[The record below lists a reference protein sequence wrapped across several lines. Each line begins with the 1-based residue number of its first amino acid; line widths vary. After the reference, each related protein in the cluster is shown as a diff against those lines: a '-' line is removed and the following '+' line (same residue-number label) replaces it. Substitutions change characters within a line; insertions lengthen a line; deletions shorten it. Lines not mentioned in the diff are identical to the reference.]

1 MPTSAILVPKMR
13 GEEIVIDLPHI
24 RLAGLHFGQGRHIVF
39 ALHGWLDNAMSFAP
53 LANALAQDDLTI
65 IALDLPDT
73 GIAPIVRV
81 PAAIISAI
89 ICAM

>member
-1 MPTSAILVPKMR
+1 M
-13 GEEIVIDLPHI
+13 
-24 RLAGLHFGQGRHIVF
+24 
-39 ALHGWLDNAMSFAP
+39 NFAP
-53 LANALAQDDLTI
+53 LADALAQDDLTI

-73 GIAPIVRV
+73 DIAPIVRV